1 MIRKEGTTILSELDQ
16 EEFHVTCVMHNTRTS
31 QRMIDY
37 NVKKGKPEYLSL
49 KEEAKLIE
57 IICQIIKEEKLKI
70 LALNLCAD
78 HLHFAIVCNP
88 ANLTKIVGKLKSK
101 SARAFNIW
109 RGVTI
114 PIMGHAQPT
123 ANTPTMGHA
132 QQTVNTQT
140 MGHAP
145 LTDYPPLTDHA
156 PLTDHSPLTGHA
168 PLTDSPA
175 LTDTPPSTI
184 KTRGKT
190 QHSLWAQKFHRV
202 EIKTT
207 AQLHNVIE
215 YITNNRIKHQLHP
228 LKPETTNLINS
239 VIISCDDAFIL

>member
-1 MIRKEGTTILSELDQ
+1 MIQKEGTTILTELDQ

-31 QRMIDY
+31 QRMIEY

-109 RGVTI
+109 RGVTK
-114 PIMGHAQPT
+114 PTMGHAQPT
-123 ANTPTMGHA
+123 ANTPTMGQA
-132 QQTVNTQT
+132 QPTANTQT
-140 MGHAP
+140 MGLAPLTGQSPLAGHAP
-145 LTDYPPLTDHA
+145 LTDYPPLT
-156 PLTDHSPLTGHA
+156 TN
-168 PLTDSPA
+168 
-175 LTDTPPSTI
+175 
-184 KTRGKT
+184 TRGKT

-207 AQLHNVIE
+207 PQLHNVIE
-215 YITNNRIKHQLHP
+215 YITNNRIKHHLDP
-228 LKPETTNLINS
+228 LKPETTTLINS